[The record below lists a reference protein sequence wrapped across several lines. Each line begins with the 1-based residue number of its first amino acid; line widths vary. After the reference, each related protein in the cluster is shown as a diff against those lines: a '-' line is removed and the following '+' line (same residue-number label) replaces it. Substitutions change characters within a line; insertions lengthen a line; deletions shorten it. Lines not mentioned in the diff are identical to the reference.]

1 MTRMERPKILALDLD
16 GTLCEYDGWKGPAHF
31 GKVIPEVLE
40 ELYKLKREAKARGEK
55 WAIVI
60 NTTRRTDHALR
71 SHLDK
76 NNVPY
81 DYINKHPWQPPGSSY
96 KMTADVY
103 LDDRALRF
111 NGNARGLAA
120 RIREAATPW
129 TEKNAGVG
137 EVDSDTQGVL
147 QDEDFEKRASL
158 TRSIM
163 TPTGAPDGRK
173 EEQQQGRDDS

>member
-1 MTRMERPKILALDLD
+1 MTEKKRPKILALDFD
-16 GTLCEYDGWKGPAHF
+16 GTLCEYEGWKGPAHF

-40 ELYKLKREAKARGEK
+40 ELYKLKREAKAEGEE

-60 NTTRRTDHALR
+60 NTTRRTDHALK

-111 NGNARGLAA
+111 NGSATGLAR
-120 RIREAATPW
+120 RIRENAQPW
-129 TEKNAGVG
+129 TEKKANVG
-137 EVDSDTQGVL
+137 ELDSDATGVL
-147 QDEDFEKRASL
+147 QDEGFAKRASL
-158 TRSIM
+158 ARDIM
-163 TPTGAPDGRK
+163 TPTGAPDG
-173 EEQQQGRDDS
+173 QQRDEG

>member
-1 MTRMERPKILALDLD
+1 MTRMKRPKILALDLD

-31 GKVIPEVLE
+31 GKVFPDVLA
-40 ELYKLKREAKARGEK
+40 ELYKLKASDEK

-71 SHLDK
+71 SHLEK

-81 DYINKHPWQPPGSSY
+81 DYINKHPWQPPGSSH

-103 LDDRALRF
+103 LDDRALRYS
-111 NGNARGLAA
+111 GNAKGLAA

-129 TEKNAGVG
+129 TEKVG
-137 EVDSDTQGVL
+137 QINMDNDSAGVL
-147 QDEDFEKRASL
+147 QDEGFAKRASL
-158 TRSIM
+158 TRDIM
-163 TPTGAPDGRK
+163 TPTGAPDGRQ
-173 EEQQQGRDDS
+173 EEQQHGRDEG